1 MYDRKNM
8 TEKWCK
14 LHCNLLKQ
22 QQPKKMR
29 KGRGG

>member
-1 MYDRKNM
+1 MNM
-8 TEKWCK
+8 SKKWCK